1 METFLKFDFQ
11 LFSLIHR
18 FSGNFFG
25 DYAMARISDERMWI
39 FFAILTLIF
48 FIYRKFKYG
57 LKLFLV
63 LGVGVGISDL
73 FTVRLLKP
81 WVGRLRPCREYQDV
95 IVVVK
100 GWCGGDYGFPSSHAS
115 NAAAIAAILWFLVPR
130 RWFFAAAGISFMVG
144 FSRIYLGVHYPGDVL
159 AGFVVGAVI
168 GALLWHLCS
177 RMGWIQD
184 PSITTLRS

>member
-1 METFLKFDFQ
+1 
-11 LFSLIHR
+11 
-18 FSGNFFG
+18 
-25 DYAMARISDERMWI
+25 MASISDERMWI
-39 FFAILTLIF
+39 FFAVLTLIF

-57 LKLFLV
+57 LRLLLLLV
-63 LGVGVGISDL
+63 VGVGISDL
-73 FTVRLLKP
+73 LTVRLLKP

-130 RWFFAAAGISFMVG
+130 KWFFAAAFIVLLVG

-159 AGFVVGAVI
+159 AGFVVGSII
-168 GALLWHLCS
+168 GALVWRLWS
-177 RMGWIQD
+177 RMGWIQN
-184 PSITTLRS
+184 PSRMTIKS